1 MSRDTTT
8 AKPKGSIVEA
18 VEIVTFRLAHGVS
31 FDGFVEANREVDAW
45 LLLQP
50 GFRSRRIGEQHG
62 HRVVDILAWN
72 SEADA
77 HTAMRKLMEELHD
90 SPVHALIDQE
100 TVTWSVASVRHKHGS
115 GR

>member
-1 MSRDTTT
+1 MSRDAT
-8 AKPKGSIVEA
+8 AARTRASIIEA

-31 FDGFVEANREVDAW
+31 FADFVEVNHEVDAW

-62 HRVVDILAWN
+62 HRVVDMLVWN

-77 HTAMRKLMEELHD
+77 HAAMRKLMEELHD
-90 SPVHALIDQE
+90 APVHALIDQD
-100 TVTWSVASVRHKHGS
+100 TVTWTVATVRHKHGS